1 MYKEI
6 VSQDFRMLDEDTADI
21 DAVRQQMQAMQ
32 RLIIKMRM
40 RSKAG
45 RRWQTEMLEGIDHL
59 LHDTSTDWLIEN
71 GRYLVA
77 VREPF

>member
-1 MYKEI
+1 VYKEI

-32 RLIIKMRM
+32 RVIIKMRM

-45 RRWQTEMLEGIDHL
+45 RRWQAEMLEGIDHL